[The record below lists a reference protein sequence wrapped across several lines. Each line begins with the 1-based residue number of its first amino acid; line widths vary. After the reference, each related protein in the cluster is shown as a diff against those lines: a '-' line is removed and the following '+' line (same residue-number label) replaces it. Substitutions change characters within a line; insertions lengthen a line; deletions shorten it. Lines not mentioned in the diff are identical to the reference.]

1 MVQQTF
7 EDYLD
12 LSPIEQGRET
22 NAISAAVAGLISGVI
37 KVPEGVVSL
46 GAELIDAGFDTNTAE
61 EVEKFF
67 DKINV
72 FEEIADD
79 SAVGKIVETLVQV
92 GVPGT
97 IGFKLAS
104 GAVKA
109 KKAGNYANL
118 KSKNFKI
125 LLFWPLSGKLECQNF
140 LNILVFI
147 WTSFLNTYYLSSFSH
162 VDSYFHNHLK
172 IMIKSLGA

>member
-1 MVQQTF
+1 MVQQVF
-7 EDYLD
+7 PEDYLD

-22 NAISAAVAGLISGVI
+22 NAIAAAVAGLVSGVI
-37 KVPEGVVSL
+37 KVPERVGSL

-67 DKINV
+67 DKVNV
-72 FEEIADD
+72 VEEIADD
-79 SAVGKIVETLVQV
+79 SAVGKIVETLVQI

-109 KKAGNYANL
+109 
-118 KSKNFKI
+118 
-125 LLFWPLSGKLECQNF
+125 
-140 LNILVFI
+140 
-147 WTSFLNTYYLSSFSH
+147 
-162 VDSYFHNHLK
+162 
-172 IMIKSLGA
+172 